1 MTENQPI
8 IAVIDDEPDLAR
20 LIERTL
26 TEHWFA
32 VRVFSRGRAFL
43 AEADQMETAAAI
55 VDLGLPDM
63 DGLDL
68 VRTLAARGIAVLV
81 LTGRGG
87 VADRVLGLELGAD
100 DYLVKPFEPREL
112 VARLRSVLR
121 RTGRSRAGEGAEPP
135 AGAVV
140 DVSVAAF
147 AGWRFDAEALLLTDP
162 AGESRRLSRAE
173 AKLLDLFVRAP
184 NRVLSR
190 DFLLE
195 ARGAGQT
202 FDRSIDVRI
211 SRLRQKLDDDPQ
223 NPRFIRTVYGMGYLF
238 AEPVAWGPR

>member
-1 MTENQPI
+1 MTEQDRRI
-8 IAVIDDEPDLAR
+8 VAVVEDDADLAR
-20 LIERTL
+20 LIERIL
-26 TEHWFA
+26 LEHWFS

-43 AEADQMETAAAI
+43 AEADQIDTAAAI

-68 VRTLAARGIAVLV
+68 VRALSARGIAVLV

-121 RTGRSRAGEGAEPP
+121 RTDRASRDAAPAEPAP
-135 AGAVV
+135 EQPP
-140 DVSVAAF
+140 VAAF
-147 AGWRFDAEALLLTDP
+147 AGWRFDAEALTLTAP
-162 AGESRRLSRAE
+162 SGEARRLSRAE